1 MRLFPSSPELSRHK
15 SDQPSATPAE
25 AGVHGSSVSFSEAF
39 LNTSS
44 ARNTLPEQYRVHF
57 DELRGN
63 ILAFCHEF
71 KIPIE
76 TLRSKEAFGA
86 ELTSKRIPPERM
98 AQVVSLFARLEHLV
112 THKEPL
118 KEALPE
124 HLREIERLYHLTEQY
139 TSQVSLLERTGI
151 LKDGAIT
158 GIDGNK
164 YPIPTLEQIAS
175 HLFEREKDLS
185 IKRDQGFTKLLL
197 VPFGMSL
204 DALRET
210 LKQFLLS
217 YKTDHPAFDLDTNKP
232 LYTWKEGYKGADTS
246 NPPKIVYNPKS
257 FDPGHHEGQTKV
269 EILEE
274 QAENPDSSF
283 PGWRIHLLQPSN
295 LQDNNST
302 LPKGFALIPR
312 EGQGQTHGEEIP
324 HPSIEAGKSPIDYLS
339 LLKEAQDNPDSPY
352 FRESGLT
359 PEDWIFAFITHLEE
373 TGKPLDDYQNNKE
386 SIAYLTG
393 AFFPSINSSAFV
405 PYAYWNRDFR
415 QASLGRD
422 GPRCRVGSFGVRSSV
437 MI

>member
-1 MRLFPSSPELSRHK
+1 MPPFFPSSSESPHHSSQSRESLS
-15 SDQPSATPAE
+15 E
-25 AGVHGSSVSFSEAF
+25 VF
-39 LNTSS
+39 LNTTSVRDS
-44 ARNTLPEQYRVHF
+44 LPEQHRAHF
-57 DELRGN
+57 DELRSN
-63 ILAFCHEF
+63 ILAFCKEF
-71 KIPIE
+71 GIPVE
-76 TLRSKEAFGA
+76 TLRSKEDFGKQLA
-86 ELTSKRIPPERM
+86 IKKIPPERM
-98 AQVVSLFARLEHLV
+98 AQAVSLFARLEYLV
-112 THKEPL
+112 TNREPL
-118 KEALPE
+118 LEKEGPLEYA
-124 HLREIERLYHLTEQY
+124 ERLYHLKEQY
-139 TSQVSLLERTGI
+139 TFQAELLERVGI
-151 LKDGAIT
+151 LKDGVIT

-164 YPIPTLEQIAS
+164 YSIPTLEQIAQC
-175 HLFEREKDLS
+175 LFEREKDLS